1 MLKNKTLNPPTKVA
15 SRWFARAL
23 LTTSI
28 VCLEALGETPKNE
41 PIAAKH
47 RIQWQRRPGT
57 EVTFYLEYE
66 NSTRLETLNA
76 RGKPIGG
83 KPKRQRPRHLKLD
96 LALKWQR
103 DSGSEAVATLTIR
116 RIRAVELPGWSRH
129 ESTEPHL
136 TGKLRFRPG
145 KKRPVQLK
153 WLARTRS
160 KLNTLTGGTS
170 QSREFLAAL
179 EEALEDF
186 SRLFPEPAPPP
197 TEGHK
202 WLFNKT
208 FQLEEALQLR
218 AKFELE
224 CLETKMFATEKT
236 KPKNSDESKTP
247 AKTFEFP
254 IAVLE
259 GAISQSIPGAAP
271 DLQRA
276 PGLFP
281 GSIKWSQDLERGFPV
296 SLEAR
301 KIARIPVPDEK
312 LPTVKTLTHRYT
324 LRIESSRP

>member
-1 MLKNKTLNPPTKVA
+1 MTA
-15 SRWFARAL
+15 
-23 LTTSI
+23 SI
-28 VCLEALGETPKNE
+28 VCLEALGETPKND

-57 EVTFYLEYE
+57 EVAFYLEYE

-76 RGKPIGG
+76 RGEPIGG

-96 LALKWQR
+96 LKLKWQR
-103 DSGSEAVATLTIR
+103 DLGSEAVAVLTVR

-136 TGKLRFRPG
+136 TGEFRVRPG

-160 KLNTLTGGTS
+160 KLSTLAGGTS

-186 SRLFPEPAPPP
+186 FRLFPEPAPPP
-197 TEGHK
+197 KEGYK
-202 WLFNKT
+202 WLFKKN
-208 FQLEEALQLR
+208 FQLEKTLQLR

-224 CLETKMFATEKT
+224 CLETKMLTTEKP
-236 KPKNSDESKTP
+236 KPTNSDERKAP
-247 AKTFEFP
+247 AKTVEFP
-254 IAVLE
+254 VAVLE

-281 GSIKWSQDLERGFPV
+281 GSIKWTQDLERGFPV

-301 KIARIPVPDEK
+301 KTAQIPVPDEK
-312 LPTVKTLTHRYT
+312 LPTVKTLTHLYT